1 VLTFPLRGFSIF
13 TLGGANI
20 RVSDLVLVLI
30 TAAFLGLLLL
40 ERRRIFL
47 SRIFILLGAW
57 VLLNGLSIL
66 WSSNVDLA
74 ILRAVSLLRELLV
87 FYLLSDWLLADFEAR
102 GKLLSRVMYVT
113 AVMLIIGIVVG
124 IWRGGLSA
132 LSNLAATQDLLTTN
146 NALLTAFRT
155 RSTASDIFLS
165 GSDAWLMTCLAVIIG
180 FKGLTVKSTPQGELG
195 YYSLILAILAGI
207 VIYFRRTTII
217 GLAIYFAIILFGQI
231 WLNRPRART
240 GSRYILPLLILGL
253 GLYLSG
259 FGKVVVERF
268 ASVTI
273 LAEQSI
279 MIRLNF
285 FKVAVD
291 NFMNSP
297 ILGIGSGNALGYQE
311 IVHNL
316 FLQVAAETGIIGLVL
331 FLSAFIVALR
341 YLWRLQALFRQRN
354 QIAYY
359 SLVVSILAAIVSYL
373 VVSLASNDFET
384 PDPWMLLAIT
394 SVMWVWYGGN
404 QKMKIKEVSD

>member
-1 VLTFPLRGFSIF
+1 
-13 TLGGANI
+13 
-20 RVSDLVLVLI
+20 
-30 TAAFLGLLLL
+30 
-40 ERRRIFL
+40 
-47 SRIFILLGAW
+47 
-57 VLLNGLSIL
+57 
-66 WSSNVDLA
+66 
-74 ILRAVSLLRELLV
+74 
-87 FYLLSDWLLADFEAR
+87 
-102 GKLLSRVMYVT
+102 
-113 AVMLIIGIVVG
+113 
-124 IWRGGLSA
+124 
-132 LSNLAATQDLLTTN
+132 
-146 NALLTAFRT
+146 
-155 RSTASDIFLS
+155 
-165 GSDAWLMTCLAVIIG
+165 MTCLAVIIG